1 MGFIGLPWARVER
14 KTSAVATFSDL
25 AGELGSGS
33 TGGFPPTFTIAA
45 PRSTEG
51 EAMAK
56 AGGKENIHAQESL
69 GEQASVGAPIFPPCG
84 TFSAPLGCRVGSCA
98 VNKLGFNAGFSSL
111 QSNEEI
117 SWIPKKIIMTPSVVA
132 GRTATRSPRNALPS
146 GNALPL

>member
-69 GEQASVGAPIFPPCG
+69 GEQASVGAPMSRDIRF
-84 TFSAPLGCRVGSCA
+84 CR
-98 VNKLGFNAGFSSL
+98 
-111 QSNEEI
+111 EI
-117 SWIPKKIIMTPSVVA
+117 
-132 GRTATRSPRNALPS
+132 ATRSFAARSEQVYIGGQSLDPRP
-146 GNALPL
+146 